1 MVLSSTKTHQLA
13 SVLADHIPDGF
24 QLEIRND
31 GEISTFRYKRIA
43 DEVWCQEAMSNL
55 LIEYAIAGTEA
66 IADGILRSVAQK
78 FHDYDALGSDK
89 DG

>member
-1 MVLSSTKTHQLA
+1 MSNKQHQLA

-31 GEISTFRYKRIA
+31 NGISTFRYKRIA
-43 DEVWCQEAMSNL
+43 DEVWCQEAWSNL
-55 LIEYAIAGTEA
+55 LIEQAIASVEA
-66 IADGILRSVAQK
+66 MADGILYTVAQK
-78 FHDYDALGSDK
+78 FLDYDGLGRSR